1 MNGEFTLTDDEEA
14 GMYKA
19 KKLLQLLADL
29 SNPEQRNA
37 TRFDIDREALSVF
50 AEVVSDM
57 LPNR

>member
-1 MNGEFTLTDDEEA
+1 MSGEITLTDDEEA

-29 SNPEQRNA
+29 SNPIQRNDP
-37 TRFDIDREALSVF
+37 RFDIDREALSVF
-50 AEVVSDM
+50 AEVVGEL